1 MDCPDARATALCHV
15 CPAAGFGRRPLPP
28 RLSPTPRVSISQAW
42 VYRGELNDPYGEF
55 MVHESPQHLK
65 EGLTKDFNCQYW
77 GRRFTLLEEQARR
90 LARCAVG
97 VG

>member
-1 MDCPDARATALCHV
+1 
-15 CPAAGFGRRPLPP
+15 
-28 RLSPTPRVSISQAW
+28 
-42 VYRGELNDPYGEF
+42 